1 MMSFRQLSQKRSATR
16 RMKWIWIGLG
26 ATLAVHFYYVR
37 EMIAALI
44 LFSILFLAV
53 AAVAVIVFL
62 LSRASERIT
71 TWAEAGV
78 VRALQ
83 WVVHAVESMIA
94 KPVWAPAAPHRFR
107 KELKGSEK
115 N

>member
-1 MMSFRQLSQKRSATR
+1 MSFRQFSQKWSVIR

-26 ATLAVHFYYVR
+26 AALAVRFYYVR

-53 AAVAVIVFL
+53 AAVALIFFL

-83 WVVHAVESMIA
+83 WVVHAVEIMIA
-94 KPVWAPAAPHRFR
+94 KPVWAPVAPHRFR
-107 KELKGSEK
+107 KELKESEK